1 MKNKPSVA
9 FCAYGLVGT
18 EIIYNTVR
26 KYDNSHIKFVITHP
40 NDDRL
45 LVNSI
50 NVLCN
55 KRNIPTVSLSAN
67 DENMAVLLKQYNIDI
82 LFLLWWPEI
91 LKKEIIKIPSGGVI
105 NTHPSYLPH
114 GRGKHPYFWAIVND
128 TPYGVT
134 LHFINEKI
142 DSGYIIAQKEIPIKI
157 TDTGQ
162 TLYEKSKLWMINLF
176 DENYLDILSKNYAEP
191 IKVDDP
197 KDFNLSYSDRIE
209 NTSEILLDKEY
220 KAKDLINIIRARSFK
235 ARPSAYFY
243 DNGKKYYIRIEIEE
257 IKK

>member
-67 DENMAVLLKQYNIDI
+67 DENMAVLLKQYSINI

-91 LKKEIIKIPSGGVI
+91 WKKEIIKRNRLIPSSV
-105 NTHPSYLPH
+105 SL
-114 GRGKHPYFWAIVND
+114 
-128 TPYGVT
+128 
-134 LHFINEKI
+134 
-142 DSGYIIAQKEIPIKI
+142 
-157 TDTGQ
+157 
-162 TLYEKSKLWMINLF
+162 
-176 DENYLDILSKNYAEP
+176 
-191 IKVDDP
+191 
-197 KDFNLSYSDRIE
+197 
-209 NTSEILLDKEY
+209 
-220 KAKDLINIIRARSFK
+220 
-235 ARPSAYFY
+235 
-243 DNGKKYYIRIEIEE
+243 
-257 IKK
+257 